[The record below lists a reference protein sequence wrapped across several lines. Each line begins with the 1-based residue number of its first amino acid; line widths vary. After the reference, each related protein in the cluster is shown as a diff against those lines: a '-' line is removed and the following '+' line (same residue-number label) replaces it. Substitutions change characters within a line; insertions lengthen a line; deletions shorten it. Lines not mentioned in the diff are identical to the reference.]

1 MRRHVRVVASQCRLS
16 DKFERPHAREQDSS
30 QRHARSEKEARSR
43 VFKNAHFDDFK
54 MLILK
59 TRVQV
64 SRVSRVAADRPQK
77 GRLTVFSACPS
88 PVFTLIAPFLVCQVF
103 PGARRLP
110 FLGRP
115 PNVPFFGRPSR
126 THTPWFDCSPIVLML
141 LRVDGRVRPALIVA
155 ACLHAGTPGIRNER
169 LPAACV
175 ADTAAVCTAIVQPTR
190 QVGVR
195 RVLPAKVHTT
205 HNFANGFVITG
216 YHSNTGVSS
225 VSRCAADLEIAERL

>member
-1 MRRHVRVVASQCRLS
+1 M
-16 DKFERPHAREQDSS
+16 
-30 QRHARSEKEARSR
+30 
-43 VFKNAHFDDFK
+43 
-54 MLILK
+54 
-59 TRVQV
+59 
-64 SRVSRVAADRPQK
+64 
-77 GRLTVFSACPS
+77 FSACPS
-88 PVFTLIAPFLVCQVF
+88 PVFTLIAPFLVCKVF

-141 LRVDGRVRPALIVA
+141 LRVDGRVHPALMVA

-195 RVLPAKVHTT
+195 RVLPAKVHTRT
-205 HNFANGFVITG
+205 ILRTRMWTRGNAAESKTGRRFVSCSHNAIHV
-216 YHSNTGVSS
+216 
-225 VSRCAADLEIAERL
+225 

>member
-1 MRRHVRVVASQCRLS
+1 M
-16 DKFERPHAREQDSS
+16 
-30 QRHARSEKEARSR
+30 
-43 VFKNAHFDDFK
+43 
-54 MLILK
+54 
-59 TRVQV
+59 
-64 SRVSRVAADRPQK
+64 
-77 GRLTVFSACPS
+77 FSACPS
-88 PVFTLIAPFLVCQVF
+88 PVFTLIAPYLVCQVF

-205 HNFANGFVITG
+205 HNFANSFVKNLNLPIQIRSGVRNAAPSART
-216 YHSNTGVSS
+216 SN
-225 VSRCAADLEIAERL
+225 RCASAPTRSLGTNS

>member
-64 SRVSRVAADRPQK
+64 SLSGFACRRGQATKRTTDSVFGLSVACFHTDSSFFGLQ
-77 GRLTVFSACPS
+77 G
-88 PVFTLIAPFLVCQVF
+88 F
-103 PGARRLP
+103 P
-110 FLGRP
+110 GRP
-115 PNVPFFGRPSR
+115 PTALSWPPAECPFFWSTSR

-141 LRVDGRVRPALIVA
+141 LRVDGRVRPALIFA

-195 RVLPAKVHTT
+195 RVLPAKVHTRT
-205 HNFANGFVITG
+205 ILRTRMWTRGNAAESKTGRRFVSCSHNAIHV
-216 YHSNTGVSS
+216 
-225 VSRCAADLEIAERL
+225 